1 VSGPRPVG
9 PARLLAT
16 LALCLLLASCGH
28 PMLAVARVSAA
39 RTPESPTE
47 LERLV
52 VTDVPS
58 RLPRLPD
65 AALTPPAGQKT
76 VDDVARYS
84 KDPDHERQV
93 LAEYGYRFGWER
105 FWGTGRRP
113 TTSVFV
119 YQFRDWTGAGT
130 YARDLA
136 GNDAEYYQGMLQA
149 GPADLP
155 EDCWSLTVD
164 TPHPAVGLDGP
175 ASFAWCAHGVF
186 SVAVTAVSDTT
197 AAAAAE
203 VRAVLRAQL
212 QRLPVG

>member
-1 VSGPRPVG
+1 MV
-9 PARLLAT
+9 
-16 LALCLLLASCGH
+16 
-28 PMLAVARVSAA
+28 AVARVTTAT
-39 RTPESPTE
+39 RTPESATE
-47 LERLV
+47 LEPLI
-52 VTDVPS
+52 VTGVPS
-58 RLPRLPD
+58 GLPRLPD
-65 AALTPPAGQKT
+65 AALTPPAGGKT
-76 VDDVARYS
+76 LDDVARSS

-93 LAEYGYRFGWER
+93 LAQYGYRFGWER
-105 FWGTGRRP
+105 FWGSGRRP

-149 GPADLP
+149 EPADLP
-155 EDCWSLTVD
+155 EDCWSLTVEA
-164 TPHPAVGLDGP
+164 PHPAVGLDGP

-186 SVAVTAVSDTT
+186 GVAVTAVSDTS